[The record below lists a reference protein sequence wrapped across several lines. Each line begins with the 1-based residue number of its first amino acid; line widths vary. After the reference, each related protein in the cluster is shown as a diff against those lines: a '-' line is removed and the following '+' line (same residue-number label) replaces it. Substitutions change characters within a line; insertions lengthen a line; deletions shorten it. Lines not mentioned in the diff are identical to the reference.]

1 VQFFCQ
7 TCRGDDRRQ
16 ISAVALLAQVA
27 DADSPVRSARRWPQR
42 IAPHPPPAL
51 GSMTIS
57 TVPGPVLRDLGN
69 GTGDRD
75 KTQVPSGHR
84 EGDRGPRAALII
96 RTDRTREI

>member
-1 VQFFCQ
+1 MWFIKRTEPLV
-7 TCRGDDRRQ
+7 GY
-16 ISAVALLAQVA
+16 
-27 DADSPVRSARRWPQR
+27 DAEPPQR
-42 IAPHPPPAL
+42 IAPHL

-75 KTQVPSGHR
+75 KTQVPRGHR

-96 RTDRTREI
+96 TTDRMREI